1 MKFVKSMSNYA
12 KNILDYFLIGFRA
25 LPDIIISIV
34 VHFFIGLK
42 TVITIIP
49 KYFIIGIKYIFS
61 KDKSA
66 LKREFKQNHNK
77 KNYFIVGFTFG
88 IYLFC
93 VFVISRYSVQQLKI
107 NYLAQTILDDTN
119 LIIEEEVIIPT
130 EINEENNSEEIT
142 SNEQVEEVQN
152 VYYPNDY
159 WDYINVPFISV
170 NFDELLQKNS
180 DTVAWIKVNGTNVNY
195 PVVQSTDNSYYLSHA
210 FNKRANSGGWIYGD
224 FRDNFVN
231 FDKNTIIYGHNLYNR
246 TMFGSLVETQKSY
259 WYTNSDNW
267 YIKLSTPT
275 SNTVWRLFST
285 YTVDPTI
292 DYLRTNFEN
301 NSYEEFLNTIKSRS
315 IYNFDIDV
323 TTDDKVL
330 TLSTCNDSGTKRIVV
345 HAKMVSI
352 NYR

>member
-1 MKFVKSMSNYA
+1 MKFVKNMSNYA
-12 KNILDYFLIGFRA
+12 KNILNYFLIGFRA

-66 LKREFKQNHNK
+66 LKREIKQNHNK
-77 KNYFIVGFTFG
+77 KNYFIVGFTFV

-93 VFVISRYSVQQLKI
+93 VFIISRYSVQQLKI
-107 NYLAQTILDDTN
+107 NYLAKTILDDTN
-119 LIIEEEVIIPT
+119 LIIEEEVITPI
-130 EINEENNSEEIT
+130 EINEENNNEEIT

-224 FRDNFVN
+224 FRDDFVN
-231 FDKNTIIYGHNLYNR
+231 FDKNTIIYGHNLSNR